1 MERKEQRMKRRFR
14 GGGGGGGGGVVVVGR
29 GRAEVNLRKG
39 GKDRGGRRK
48 TE

>member
-1 MERKEQRMKRRFR
+1 MQRKEQRIKRRFR
-14 GGGGGGGGGVVVVGR
+14 GGGGGGGGVVVGR

-48 TE
+48 AE